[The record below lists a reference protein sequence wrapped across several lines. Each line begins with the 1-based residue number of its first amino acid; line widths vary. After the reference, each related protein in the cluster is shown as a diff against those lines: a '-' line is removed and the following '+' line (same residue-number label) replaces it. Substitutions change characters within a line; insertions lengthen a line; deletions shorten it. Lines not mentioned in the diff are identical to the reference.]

1 MDPIESVLW
10 WVVAVVGVAGLV
22 YFGVMTYLVSS
33 TMDWDLM
40 FGHLDSNPGG
50 TTSAPPSPPPA
61 PAPELLP
68 PPAAPAPPHST
79 ATCSAGTGTAP
90 GTGTAAALTTGG
102 ATATVGLGGVDDCD
116 EE

>member
-68 PPAAPAPPHST
+68 PPAAPAPAPHP
-79 ATCSAGTGTAP
+79 AP
-90 GTGTAAALTTGG
+90 APPPR
-102 ATATVGLGGVDDCD
+102 
-116 EE
+116 

>member
-68 PPAAPAPPHST
+68 PPAAPAPP
-79 ATCSAGTGTAP
+79 TAP
-90 GTGTAAALTTGG
+90 PPAAPAP
-102 ATATVGLGGVDDCD
+102 APHPAPAPPPR
-116 EE
+116 